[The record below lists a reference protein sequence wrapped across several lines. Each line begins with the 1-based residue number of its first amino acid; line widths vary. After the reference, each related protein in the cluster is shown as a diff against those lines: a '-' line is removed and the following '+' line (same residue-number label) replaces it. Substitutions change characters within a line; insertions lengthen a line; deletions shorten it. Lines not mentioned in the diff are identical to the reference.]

1 MTHLRLSTDTEIKV
15 WGGKSEFIVDFRLFR
30 GSRVANE
37 DKIKAAIQA
46 GLDTVVAIADLEYGE
61 PGRPARRHSRPYSA
75 TGCSQR
81 TKPLSR

>member
-1 MTHLRLSTDTEIKV
+1 MTHLQLTTDTEIRF

-46 GLDTVVAIADLEYGE
+46 DLNTEVAITDLEYGD
-61 PGRPARRHSRPYSA
+61 PACVVGGSVDDCA
-75 TGCSQR
+75 GD
-81 TKPLSR
+81 